1 MSAAAETAYTAE
13 VAVIGAMLID
23 DRRVPEVLQLVQAEH
38 FQTPRLRALFAAA
51 RDLYMAGLPV
61 DTVTVSDRA
70 GGGPMV
76 QTAVECMEV
85 TPTAANVAEYCRIV
99 REQATLA
106 QMKRTAEA
114 LAGARTV
121 DEARDIL
128 AGAQGLL
135 ADRPGVRTVSLAG
148 MMADFLQR
156 MTEPKPEYVHWG
168 LGMLDG
174 MLRTGAGSYV
184 ILAARPSTGKTAM
197 AVQLA
202 LEICQQKRVGF
213 YSLETVPEI
222 LADRIAAAQL
232 GFTLPEIKDRR
243 LSASDMQVLANRMG
257 ESEALR
263 GSLDVVSAGSLTVA
277 DIRTMA
283 LARRHEVVMIDYV
296 QLVKPTIRGER
307 AEQMQAVSMELRAM
321 AQTTGI
327 TVIALAQLRRP
338 DTQGKK
344 AKPPTMADLKES
356 GQFEQDADTVLLMYL
371 QNSENRRSDRYVKIE
386 KNKEGYAGFRQR
398 FRFEGRHQTFTPV
411 QDDGSAIP
419 ADAEFEDVEDDG
431 QPELPF

>member
-1 MSAAAETAYTAE
+1 MSAALETAYAAE
-13 VAVIGAMLID
+13 VSVIGAMLID
-23 DRRVPEVLQLVQAEH
+23 DRCIPEVLQLVQPEH
-38 FQTPRLRALFAAA
+38 FQTPRLRAMFAAA
-51 RDLYMAGLPV
+51 RSLYAEGLPV
-61 DTVTVSDRA
+61 DAVTVSDRA
-70 GGGPMV
+70 GGGPMA
-76 QTAVECMEV
+76 QTAAECMDV

-148 MMADFLQR
+148 MMADFLRR
-156 MTEPKPEYVHWG
+156 MTEPKPDYLHWG
-168 LGMLDG
+168 LGILDD
-174 MLRTGAGSYV
+174 MLRTGPGSYV

-202 LEICQQKRVGF
+202 LEICKRKRVGF

-232 GFTLPEIKDRR
+232 GYALPTIKDRKVTP
-243 LSASDMQVLANRMG
+243 SDLQVMATRMG

-296 QLVKPTIRGER
+296 QLIRPVNRGER
-307 AEQMQAVSMELRAM
+307 AEQMQSVSMELRAM
-321 AQTTGI
+321 AQTTGT
-327 TVIALAQLRRP
+327 TVVALAQLRRP
-338 DTQGKK
+338 DSQGKAK
-344 AKPPTMADLKES
+344 APTMADLRES

-371 QNSENRRSDRYVKIE
+371 ENAGARNSDRYVKIE
-386 KNKEGYAGFRQR
+386 KNKEGYAGFRAR
-398 FRFEGRHQTFTPV
+398 FSFDGAHQIFTPV
-411 QDDGSAIP
+411 DKDGKAIP
-419 ADAEFEDVEDDG
+419 KAGKIEEVEDD
-431 QPELPF
+431 EHLEILL